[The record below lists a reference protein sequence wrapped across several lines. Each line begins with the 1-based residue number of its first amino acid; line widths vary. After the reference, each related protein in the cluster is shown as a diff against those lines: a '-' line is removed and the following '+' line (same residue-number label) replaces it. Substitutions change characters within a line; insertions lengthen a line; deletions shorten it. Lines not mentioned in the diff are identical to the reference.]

1 MKHHPYA
8 NLFPMQSDE
17 EIQSLADDIGKHGL
31 RQPIVIDADEMILD
45 GRNRSAACVIAQ
57 VKPIYEPFVGSDAQK
72 LAYVV
77 SVNVHRRHLTTAQ
90 RAEIAATIA
99 TMKTGENQHTAKKK
113 KEGGSNELPSKP
125 VTTEQAAK
133 LMNVSVAS
141 VKRAKAKASPEKPGA
156 AKPAKV
162 KPGQTVK
169 PAEATLTIDSGPVE
183 ATDKFNNTPKD
194 KWRLLLIAKR
204 SFLSRRLKHD
214 CRCLT
219 EFCEEAE
226 AVYSEL
232 GFKSPEE
239 MIREGYE
246 LEPAQVSLAVVW
258 LSPPATVKPVA
269 AKPAKPEAEKKS
281 PSVIQITR
289 TLFKMGK
296 DRARHPQLMQIAREA
311 VHRLTAGDRIAFLA
325 ETVVWL
331 GEDEQRRLHGAVR
344 EKQDA
349 LDAQ

>member
-17 EIQSLADDIGKHGL
+17 EIQSLADDITKHGL

-141 VKRAKAKASPEKPGA
+141 VKRAKAKASPDKP
-156 AKPAKV
+156 V
-162 KPGQTVK
+162 
-169 PAEATLTIDSGPVE
+169 
-183 ATDKFNNTPKD
+183 
-194 KWRLLLIAKR
+194 
-204 SFLSRRLKHD
+204 
-214 CRCLT
+214 
-219 EFCEEAE
+219 
-226 AVYSEL
+226 
-232 GFKSPEE
+232 
-239 MIREGYE
+239 
-246 LEPAQVSLAVVW
+246 
-258 LSPPATVKPVA
+258 ATVKPVA
-269 AKPAKPEAEKKS
+269 AKPAS
-281 PSVIQITR
+281 PPKVSPPPPKIATAKVARLLESIVPAR
-289 TLFKMGK
+289 
-296 DRARHPQLMQIAREA
+296 RARMEVILREEMK
-311 VHRLTAGDRIAFLA
+311 LWPPPAFEALGLILK
-325 ETVVWL
+325 EVV
-331 GEDEQRRLHGAVR
+331 DEQLLRHG
-344 EKQDA
+344 Q
-349 LDAQ
+349 

>member
-17 EIQSLADDIGKHGL
+17 EIQSLADDIAKHGL

-141 VKRAKAKASPEKPGA
+141 VKRAKAKASPDKP
-156 AKPAKV
+156 V
-162 KPGQTVK
+162 
-169 PAEATLTIDSGPVE
+169 
-183 ATDKFNNTPKD
+183 
-194 KWRLLLIAKR
+194 
-204 SFLSRRLKHD
+204 
-214 CRCLT
+214 
-219 EFCEEAE
+219 
-226 AVYSEL
+226 
-232 GFKSPEE
+232 
-239 MIREGYE
+239 
-246 LEPAQVSLAVVW
+246 
-258 LSPPATVKPVA
+258 ATVKPVA
-269 AKPAKPEAEKKS
+269 EKPANVATKDSRALEALR
-281 PSVIQITR
+281 QADR
-289 TLFKMGK
+289 TLQHLIGYETEFGK
-296 DRARHPQLMQIAREA
+296 DLRWLPSAMKTTSGVDRVVAIVTRLQEISAVAKQLS
-311 VHRLTAGDRIAFLA
+311 
-325 ETVVWL
+325 
-331 GEDEQRRLHGAVR
+331 
-344 EKQDA
+344 DA
-349 LDAQ
+349 LNQHTSQSST